1 MRSKNE
7 AAWQGSAK
15 PEMPLLPVTGA
26 GNRMKIKT
34 CASLLPSGPRAEEVR
49 KWRKKKYDNGRNSNK

>member
-1 MRSKNE
+1 LSGCGGKNE

-34 CASLLPSGPRAEEVR
+34 CPPHWVKRAAGTEKEE
-49 KWRKKKYDNGRNSNK
+49 KEI